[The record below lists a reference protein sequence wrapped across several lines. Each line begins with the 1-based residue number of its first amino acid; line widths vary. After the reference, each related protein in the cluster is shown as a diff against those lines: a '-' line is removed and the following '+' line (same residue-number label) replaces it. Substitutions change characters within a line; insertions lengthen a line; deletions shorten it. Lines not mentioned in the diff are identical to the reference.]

1 MEVLQ
6 KLLWF
11 VVAISVLVAAHEF
24 GHFIVA
30 RKLGVKVL
38 RFSIGF
44 GRPLLSWRGGPPDHI
59 QYWISMIPL
68 GGYVKMLDEHE
79 GPVVSEESHRAF
91 QRRPVWQR
99 VAVLL
104 AGPAFNFLFA
114 ILAYWMLFVTGVQAP
129 KPLIAAV
136 DVDSVAARA
145 GLEAGDEIQ
154 AIGGQPVAT
163 MDDAALGFLREIVG
177 DGRIDMNVRGR
188 TGAVHDVELD
198 VRGRAAE
205 LTEPSALFER
215 LGVRPG
221 IPSLVGQVEP
231 GSPAEQAG
239 IRQGDLFVRVDGQP
253 VNGWGEWVEYV
264 RKRPGENVEIALLR
278 GDRELSVSA
287 TLGEVVENGQR
298 VGRIGVQRTEYE
310 VSQRYGVLEALPRGV
325 ARTWQVSMFTVSMVA
340 HMITGDVSLK
350 NVSGPLAIADV
361 AGDSAKLGFSYF
373 VGLLAMLSI
382 SLGILNLLPIPM
394 LDGGNIVFHLAE
406 GIKGAPLSERAMLL
420 GQQLGLFLIIA
431 LAGFAFYNDIVRM
444 LGS

>member
-79 GPVVSEESHRAF
+79 GPVVSGESHRAF
-91 QRRPVWQR
+91 QRRPVLQR

-104 AGPAFNFLFA
+104 AGPAVNFLFA

-287 TLGEVVENGQR
+287 TLGAVVENGQR

-310 VSQRYGVLEALPRGV
+310 V
-325 ARTWQVSMFTVSMVA
+325 
-340 HMITGDVSLK
+340 
-350 NVSGPLAIADV
+350 
-361 AGDSAKLGFSYF
+361 
-373 VGLLAMLSI
+373 
-382 SLGILNLLPIPM
+382 
-394 LDGGNIVFHLAE
+394 
-406 GIKGAPLSERAMLL
+406 
-420 GQQLGLFLIIA
+420 
-431 LAGFAFYNDIVRM
+431 
-444 LGS
+444 

>member
-11 VVAISVLVAAHEF
+11 VVVISVLVAAHEF
-24 GHFIVA
+24 GHFIAA
-30 RKLGVKVL
+30 RKLGFKVL

-59 QYWISMIPL
+59 QYWISTIPL

-79 GPVVSEESHRAF
+79 GPVVSEERHRAF
-91 QRRPVWQR
+91 HQRPVWQR

-104 AGPAFNFLFA
+104 AGPGFNFLFA
-114 ILAYWMLFVTGVQAP
+114 ILAYWLLFVTGVQAP
-129 KPLIAAV
+129 KPLIASV
-136 DVDSVAARA
+136 DVDSVAAHA

-163 MDDAALGFLREIVG
+163 MDDAALGILREIVG
-177 DGRIDMNVRGR
+177 DGRVDLNVRGR
-188 TGAVHDVELD
+188 TGDVREVELD

-215 LGVRPG
+215 LGIRPG
-221 IPSLVGQVEP
+221 IPSLVGNVEP

-239 IRQGDLFVRVDGQP
+239 IRPGDLFVRVNGQP
-253 VNGWGEWVEYV
+253 VSGWGEWVDYL
-264 RKRPGENVEIALLR
+264 RKRPGETIEIALLR
-278 GDRELSVSA
+278 GDRELSVNA
-287 TLGEVVENGQR
+287 TLGAVVDNGQS

-310 VSQRYGVLEALPRGV
+310 VSQRYGVLESLPRGV
-325 ARTWQVSMFTVSMVA
+325 AKTWEVSVFTVSMVA

-361 AGDSAKLGFSYF
+361 AGDSARLGFSYF
-373 VGLLAMLSI
+373 VNLLAMLSI

-394 LDGGNIVFHLAE
+394 LDGGNIVFNLAE

-444 LGS
+444 LAS